1 MEVYP
6 EDFVFKCEE
15 YCIDITHANEMKKI
29 SLDFYKNQKVKILSE
44 IKEAANNGKFSI
56 IIENINPNDKFYI
69 YFFKELEKAGYVVR
83 VIPQIVGTK
92 QRVEISW

>member
-6 EDFVFKCEE
+6 EDLIFKCEE
-15 YCIDITHANEMKKI
+15 YSIDITHANEMKKI
-29 SLDFYKNQKVKILSE
+29 SLDFYKNQRFKILSE
-44 IKEAANNGKFSI
+44 IKEAAKNGKFSI
-56 IIENINPNDKFYI
+56 IIENINSNETFYI

-83 VIPQIVGTK
+83 VIPQIVGNK